1 MEPWRTL
8 IAIAIERLEGVG
20 LDRTQWIWGG
30 GTVLMLRYHHR
41 LSRDVDIFINDVQYL
56 SYLSPRLNEAE
67 TSNILGYSEQANHL
81 RLEYSQGEI
90 DFLTVAPVFPD
101 IMPEKKQLEGIE
113 GFIQLMPDKE
123 ILAQKLHYR
132 AAGFTGR
139 DLYDFAAVTIANPA
153 LLGDVDL
160 RNIAAQKRDA
170 LEVSLQSTDCALGYE
185 HVREP
190 RLLLPFAEAR
200 ATLIDWIG
208 GSHGDHAARPAV

>member
-8 IAIAIERLEGVG
+8 IGIAIERLEGIG

-56 SYLSPRLNEAE
+56 SYLSPRLNEAG
-67 TSNILGYSEQANHL
+67 SDNILGYSEQANHL
-81 RLEYSQGEI
+81 RLEYPQGEI
-90 DFLTVAPVFPD
+90 DFLTVAPVFPH
-101 IMPEKKQLEGIE
+101 IMPEMRRLEGVE
-113 GFIQLMPDKE
+113 DFVQLMPDKE

-139 DLYDFAAVTIANPA
+139 DLYDFAAVTQANSA

-160 RNIAAQKRDA
+160 HKIAVERRDA
-170 LEVSLQSTDCALGYE
+170 LEVSLQSADCALGYE
-185 HVREP
+185 QVRQP
-190 RLLLPFAEAR
+190 TLHLSFADAR
-200 ATLIDWIG
+200 AALIDWIG
-208 GSHGDHAARPAV
+208 GFDRAPRSAV